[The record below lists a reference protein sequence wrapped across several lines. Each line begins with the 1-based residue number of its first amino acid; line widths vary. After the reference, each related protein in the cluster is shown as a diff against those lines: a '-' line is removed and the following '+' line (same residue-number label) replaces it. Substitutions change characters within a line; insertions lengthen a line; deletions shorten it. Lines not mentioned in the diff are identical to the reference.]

1 MTFLNTVSNMGMI
14 LPSEFE
20 FIETNCVFFYLGGS
34 WPSTMVLYLADFI
47 TVKNCVHIPK
57 QAINNT
63 VSALNST
70 VLELISKNKCGSD
83 TETKVNLSFWVFYF

>member
-1 MTFLNTVSNMGMI
+1 MNFK
-14 LPSEFE
+14 
-20 FIETNCVFFYLGGS
+20 FIETNCVFFLGGS

-47 TVKNCVHIPK
+47 TVKNCIHIPK

-70 VLELISKNKCGSD
+70 IIELINKNKCGSD
-83 TETKVNLSFWVFYF
+83 AETKVN